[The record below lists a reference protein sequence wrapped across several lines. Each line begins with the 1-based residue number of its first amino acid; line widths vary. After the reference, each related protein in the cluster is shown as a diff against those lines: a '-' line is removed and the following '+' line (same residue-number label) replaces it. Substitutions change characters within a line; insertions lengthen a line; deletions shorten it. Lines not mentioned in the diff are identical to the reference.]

1 MNEEVSSSIYA
12 GENEVLDNKTY
23 LYLFIKR
30 VFDIVVSLIGCMLLI
45 PVIVI
50 VKIASVINKD
60 YDSIIY
66 TQKRIGKNGKEFKL
80 YKFRSMVVDADT
92 ELEKILRKNKKL
104 RKEYMK
110 NRKLK
115 NDPRITKVGKIIRK
129 TSIDELP
136 QMINV
141 LKGDMSMIGNR
152 PYLPREMA
160 AMGDYYDVIVRTKPG
175 LTGYW
180 QVSGRSEVSFDYRL
194 KLEKYY
200 SENYGFKMDF
210 KIFIRTIKVV
220 FRCKGAK

>member
-200 SENYGFKMDF
+200 SENYGLKMDF